1 MDCSKCEK
9 ENGPESKFCQSCNVN
24 LDTDPK
30 IFYPVPV
37 VYAGFWRRFLAI
49 LIDGLFLSAVGY
61 LISVLLGNNLSN
73 VAGVIIGWLYFA
85 LMESSSSQG
94 TLGKMAIGIKVT
106 DLNGNKLTFG
116 RATGRY
122 LGKIISSLMLMI
134 GYVIA
139 GFTKKKQALHDI
151 MAGCLVVIR

>member
-1 MDCSKCEK
+1 MNCPKSGQD
-9 ENGPESKFCQSCNVN
+9 NYPESKFCQCCNAN
-24 LDTDPK
+24 LNTKSK
-30 IFYPVPV
+30 IFYPFPV
-37 VYAGFWRRFLAI
+37 ICAGFWRRFLAI
-49 LIDGLFLSAVGY
+49 ILDGLFLSAADY
-61 LISVLLGNNLSN
+61 LIGVLLGYGLGNFI
-73 VAGVIIGWLYFA
+73 GVFIGWLYFA
-85 LMESSSSQG
+85 LMESSSYQG

-122 LGKIISSLMLMI
+122 FGKLISSLIFMI
-134 GYVIA
+134 GYVMA